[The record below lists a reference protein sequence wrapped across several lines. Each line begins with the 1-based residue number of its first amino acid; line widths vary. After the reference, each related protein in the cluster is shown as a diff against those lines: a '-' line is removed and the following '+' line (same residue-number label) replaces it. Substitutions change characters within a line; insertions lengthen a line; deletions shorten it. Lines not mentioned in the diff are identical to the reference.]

1 MPSEGRF
8 TPAAADE
15 VAEALMAR
23 RRFDMG
29 WSGGGAEI
37 RLLLV
42 DTYNIC
48 RMSGLEWSADGKLTE
63 VVS

>member
-1 MPSEGRF
+1 MTSAGRF

-15 VAEALMAR
+15 VVEALMAR
-23 RRFDMG
+23 RRSDMG
-29 WSGGGAEI
+29 RSGGGAGI

-48 RMSGLEWSADGKLTE
+48 QSSSL
-63 VVS
+63 

>member
-1 MPSEGRF
+1 MASAGRF

-15 VAEALMAR
+15 VVEALMAR

-29 WSGGGAEI
+29 WSGGGPEI

-42 DTYNIC
+42 DTYNLC
-48 RMSGLEWSADGKLTE
+48 QLSSLQWMAD
-63 VVS
+63 SNSPM